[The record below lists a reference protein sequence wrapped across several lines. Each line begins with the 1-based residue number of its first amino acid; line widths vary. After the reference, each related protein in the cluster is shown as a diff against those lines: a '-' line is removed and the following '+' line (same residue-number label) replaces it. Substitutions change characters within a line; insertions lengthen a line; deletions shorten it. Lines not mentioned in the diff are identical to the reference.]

1 MQRDA
6 ITGGSQSSNLPRQ
19 CIFAKNIVQCPLVKF
34 VVCVCV
40 CVSMVD
46 RRLTE
51 S

>member
-19 CIFAKNIVQCPLVKF
+19 CIFAMQCPLVKF

>member
-19 CIFAKNIVQCPLVKF
+19 CIFAMQCPLVKF
-34 VVCVCV
+34 VVCV

>member
-19 CIFAKNIVQCPLVKF
+19 CIFAMQCPLVKF
-34 VVCVCV
+34 VVCVCA
-40 CVSMVD
+40 SMVD

>member
-34 VVCVCV
+34 VVCVCA
-40 CVSMVD
+40 SMVD